1 MRALITGVAGFIGSH
16 LGEHL
21 VAQGV
26 DVRGV
31 DRLSDYYDP
40 ALKRANLTRLLE
52 GPRFEY
58 REASVNDVD
67 PDELLSGVD
76 VAYHLAAQPGVR
88 SGWGSEFE
96 VYVEDNVLST
106 QRLLQVAREC
116 DLERFVL
123 ASSSSVYGQSTRFPT
138 LENERPAPLTPYG
151 VTKLAAEHLCRL
163 YFRDWGVPIVVLR
176 YFSIFGPRQRPDM
189 AFSRFIRAA
198 LDGEPIEIYGDGRQE
213 RDFTF
218 VDDAVEAT
226 VAAGS
231 RGEPGRT
238 YNVAGGNIAT
248 LLDVIRLLE
257 RLFGDEIAIERMP
270 EMVGEARRTG
280 ADTTA
285 AREQLGYDPGIG
297 LEEGLRRQIEV
308 DAGQRPAEAPHA

>member
-16 LGEHL
+16 LAERL
-21 VAQGV
+21 LAQGV

-52 GPRFEY
+52 APRFEY
-58 REASVNDVD
+58 REASVNDLD
-67 PDELLSGVD
+67 PGELLSGVE
-76 VAYHLAAQPGVR
+76 VVFHLAAQPGVR
-88 SGWGSEFE
+88 GGWGSEFE
-96 VYVEDNVLST
+96 GYVEDNVLST
-106 QRLLQVAREC
+106 QSLLRAAP
-116 DLERFVL
+116 DLGLERFVL
-123 ASSSSVYGQSTRFPT
+123 ASSSSVYGQAARFPT
-138 LENERPAPLTPYG
+138 VEDESLAPLTPYG

-163 YFRDWGVPIVVLR
+163 YFRDRGVPIVILR

-198 LDGEPIEIYGDGRQE
+198 FDGDPIGIYGDGRQR

-226 VAAGS
+226 VAAAS
-231 RGEPGRT
+231 RGEPGRV
-238 YNVAGGNIAT
+238 YNVAGGNDAS
-248 LLDVIRLLE
+248 LLE
-257 RLFGDEIAIERMP
+257 AIALLEGLIGDEIAIERLP
-270 EMVGEARRTG
+270 EIVGEARRTG

-285 AREQLGYDPGIG
+285 AREQLGYRPLIG
-297 LEEGLRRQIEV
+297 LEEGLRRQVEV
-308 DAGQRPAEAPHA
+308 DAQARSADTAHA